1 MYDPSN
7 DYEKKENSSIPSES
21 SGSADG
27 PVAAR
32 TFCVR
37 WNFFPRAGVSTER

>member
-27 PVAAR
+27 PVADSGSRSASR
-32 TFCVR
+32 
-37 WNFFPRAGVSTER
+37 